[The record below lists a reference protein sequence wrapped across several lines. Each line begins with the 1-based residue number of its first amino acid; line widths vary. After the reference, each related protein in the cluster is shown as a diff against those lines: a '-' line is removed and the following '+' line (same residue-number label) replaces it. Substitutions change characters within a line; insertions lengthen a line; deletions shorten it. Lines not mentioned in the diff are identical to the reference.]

1 MQYISRLPVKSL
13 QVFCLCYPSIFK
25 VVVSQET
32 KTFSMSDKLH
42 QEHYAILILKIG
54 QHSPSSNNYGFI
66 LRKFIGFY
74 SLRPSQQYFSYVG
87 AGLPGLSQYNEFNE
101 QGLMCL
107 AHRYN
112 AVMPVRLEAPT
123 PRSRVK
129 HSINEPLHSLNFA

>member
-13 QVFCLCYPSIFK
+13 HVSSLCYHPSIFK

-32 KTFSMSDKLH
+32 KIFSMTDKLH

-54 QHSPSSNNYGFI
+54 QHGSPSSNNYGFI

-74 SLRPSQQYFSYVG
+74 SLRPSQQSFSYVG

-107 AHRYN
+107 AHRYI
-112 AVMPVRLEAPT
+112 AVMPVWLKPPT
-123 PRSRVK
+123 PRS
-129 HSINEPLHSLNFA
+129 